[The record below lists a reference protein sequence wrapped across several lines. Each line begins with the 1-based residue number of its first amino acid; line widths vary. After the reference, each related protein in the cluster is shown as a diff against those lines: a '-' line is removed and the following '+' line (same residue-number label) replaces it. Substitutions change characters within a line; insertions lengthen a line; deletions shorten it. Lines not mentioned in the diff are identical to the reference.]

1 MSIRSIMAAVMLM
14 AGAATAFAQSPNQTS
29 PRDRTDTEPTA
40 QPTLSPSAEE
50 THNPLVNP
58 NAAATQNRWKGY
70 GASSSAVTAHRVGSD
85 NSARHIGLDDT
96 GSVMPGAGMPLTA
109 PSPSPPA
116 ARASNPGEARERL
129 KQLGYSHVVD
139 LQQVGRSGWE
149 AVARRDNREVRVIL
163 DTEGTVTSEH
173 AIRRAR

>member
-1 MSIRSIMAAVMLM
+1 MSIRWTVAAVMLI
-14 AGAATAFAQSPNQTS
+14 AGIVTAFAQSPGQTE
-29 PRDRTDTEPTA
+29 PRDRFDTEPTA
-40 QPTLSPSAEE
+40 RPTLSPTAKEI
-50 THNPLVNP
+50 HNPLVNP
-58 NAAATQNRWKGY
+58 SAAGTQTRWKGY

-96 GSVMPGAGMPLTA
+96 GSVTPGAGMPLTA

-129 KQLGYSHVVD
+129 KQLGYSQIVE

-149 AVARRDNREVRVIL
+149 AIARRDNREVRVNL
-163 DTEGTVTSEH
+163 DIEGTVTAEH
-173 AIRRAR
+173 TIRRAR